1 MKAKAKSFII
11 LLVTFALG
19 IILGVMIS
27 NTFVRSH
34 FRGKIDR
41 LRTPEGFIGMYE
53 RIIVPEEA
61 QRDTLQVILRN
72 HFEKMKIQ
80 GEEGFHKFQSL
91 EDSLDQAL
99 NPILTQ
105 EQNQRL
111 QEHRDRMQK
120 RHERSDER
128 KYPQGEQ
135 DEDKSD

>member
-19 IILGVMIS
+19 VLLGVVIS

-61 QRDTLQVILRN
+61 QGDTLQVILRN

-80 GEEGFHKFQSL
+80 GEEGFQKFRAL
-91 EDSLDQAL
+91 EDSLYQAL
-99 NPILTQ
+99 GPILTQ

-111 QEHRDRMQK
+111 QEHREWMQK
-120 RHERSDER
+120 RFE
-128 KYPQGEQ
+128 
-135 DEDKSD
+135 KSDKRKHPQPEQEEESD